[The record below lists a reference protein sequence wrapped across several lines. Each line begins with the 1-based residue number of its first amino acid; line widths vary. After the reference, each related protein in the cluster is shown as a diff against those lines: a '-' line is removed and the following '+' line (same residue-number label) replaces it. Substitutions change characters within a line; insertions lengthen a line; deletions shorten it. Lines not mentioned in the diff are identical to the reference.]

1 MRLAPPQ
8 PERSGL
14 TLLEVLVA
22 LSIFL
27 IALIGIGQ
35 LLTLGGDR
43 ARDVADHGQAIQLCQ
58 TKLAEVVAGV
68 VPLASQSNA
77 PVEDDPAWQW
87 SLDAEQGATTGLWNV
102 TVRVSKRRPDGS
114 RVEASLSQMIL
125 DPSIRGNNQNPNNT
139 NNTGGTSASGQPS
152 SGNTTGGSSP

>member
-1 MRLAPPQ
+1 MTLAPAQ
-8 PERSGL
+8 PARSGL

-22 LSIFL
+22 LAIFL

-35 LLTLGGDR
+35 LLTLGGDY
-43 ARDVADHGQAIQLCQ
+43 ARDVADQGHAIQLCQ

-68 VPLASQSNA
+68 VPLTSQSNA
-77 PVEDDPAWQW
+77 PVEDDPAWEW

-102 TVRVSKRRPDGS
+102 TVRVSKRRSDGT

-125 DPSIRGNNQNPNNT
+125 DPSIRGSNQNPNST
-139 NNTGGTSASGQPS
+139 NNASGTGATGQSS
-152 SGNTTGGSSP
+152 SGNTTGGSP